1 MRGKFLK
8 WAVLGIFL
16 SVLSGAVAY
25 YYMRPHIPP
34 NLAGINHF
42 TNPDKQKKDQ
52 QETMPFPGWKDA
64 SRKRALAV
72 IIDNALAARPQ
83 SGLEFADV
91 VVEIPVEGGMTRF
104 LAIISRNETE
114 LVGPIRSARPY
125 LVDLAKEYNGILV
138 HAGGS
143 EEAVQAIDREKPDH
157 LDEIEG
163 GPQVGAAFWRVPD
176 RVKPHNLYASSES
189 LRRAAKELN
198 YNLTVPPPEHSYI
211 VKVTEISGQPVN
223 EINILYPN
231 RENQIR
237 YTYNKERKVFE
248 RFMAEKPHVNPKGE
262 QLAAANVIVQYVP
275 YRVLNGDGNLQ
286 LILHGE
292 GDALI
297 FRDGKVV
304 KGLWQKQP
312 GGFTRFVDEK
322 GRSIPLVPGPT
333 WIQVVTKGTR
343 VDY

>member
-8 WAVLGIFL
+8 WAILGIIL
-16 SVLSGAVAY
+16 STLSGAAAY

-34 NLAGINHF
+34 NIAGINHF
-42 TNPDKQKKDQ
+42 TNPDKQKREQ
-52 QETMPFPGWKDA
+52 QEVVPFPGWKDA
-64 SRKRALAV
+64 PRKRALAV
-72 IIDNALAARPQ
+72 IIDNAPAARPQ
-83 SGLEFADV
+83 SGLDQADV
-91 VVEIPVEGGMTRF
+91 VVETPVEGGMTRF
-104 LAIISRNETE
+104 LAVISRYETE
-114 LVGPIRSARPY
+114 LLGPIRSARPY

-143 EEAVQAIDREKPDH
+143 EDAIEAIDREKPDH

-176 RVKPHNLYASSES
+176 RAKPHNLYASSES

-198 YNLTVPPPEHSYI
+198 YNLAVPPPERSYI
-211 VKVTEISGQPVN
+211 AQGTEISGEPME
-223 EINILYPN
+223 EINIFYPN
-231 RENQIR
+231 RESQIR

-262 QLAAANVIVQYVP
+262 QIVAANVIVQYVP

-297 FRDGKVV
+297 FRDGKVI

-312 GGFTRFVDEK
+312 GGFTRFVDTK
-322 GRSIPLVPGPT
+322 GKSITLVPGPT